1 MRTRLI
7 ALFFGLLLAAGSAQA
22 GDTRWIHI
30 FVQDG
35 PDEEVR
41 LNVPINLVR
50 AVLPLID
57 EDEISNGRI
66 VIEDH
71 DIPVEVLRQVW
82 DEVRDI
88 EEGEFVKIDT
98 PDEDVRIS
106 KKGSELLITVLDS
119 KEGSDVTVRLHESII
134 AALLSSERENELDLL
149 AALDALDAEM
159 RGDLVNVQDEGTLVR
174 IWVDDTNEGN

>member
-98 PDEDVRIS
+98 PDED
-106 KKGSELLITVLDS
+106 
-119 KEGSDVTVRLHESII
+119 
-134 AALLSSERENELDLL
+134 AASARRAPNF
-149 AALDALDAEM
+149 
-159 RGDLVNVQDEGTLVR
+159 
-174 IWVDDTNEGN
+174 